1 MFAGMFD
8 QRCVEH
14 SEEME
19 SNTKLFLKNY
29 RMLNKK
35 VKTFGE
41 IFFVLLLFAVGKIKF
56 ALLSEPS
63 SCLKDCNIVC
73 KELHVI

>member
-8 QRCVEH
+8 QRCLEH

-29 RMLNKK
+29 KILNKK

-41 IFFVLLLFAVGKIKF
+41 IFFLSLLCAAGKIKF

-63 SCLKDCNIVC
+63 SCVKDLNIAYR
-73 KELHVI
+73 ELHII

>member
-8 QRCVEH
+8 QRCLEH

-41 IFFVLLLFAVGKIKF
+41 IFFVSWLFAAGKIKF
-56 ALLSEPS
+56 TLLSEPS
-63 SCLKDCNIVC
+63 SCVKDHHIVC
-73 KELHVI
+73 KELHII

>member
-8 QRCVEH
+8 QRCLEH

-29 RMLNKK
+29 KMLNKK

-41 IFFVLLLFAVGKIKF
+41 IFFVSLLFA
-56 ALLSEPS
+56 A
-63 SCLKDCNIVC
+63 
-73 KELHVI
+73 